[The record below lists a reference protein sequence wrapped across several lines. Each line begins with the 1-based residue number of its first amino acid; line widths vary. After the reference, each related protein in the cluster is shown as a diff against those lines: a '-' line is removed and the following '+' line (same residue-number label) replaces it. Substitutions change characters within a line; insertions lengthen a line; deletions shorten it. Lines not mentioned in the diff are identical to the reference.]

1 MIPKSG
7 DRFSDK
13 IMREPKRMI
22 PKSGDRFSDKI
33 MREPKSMIPKKWRPV
48 SGQESCLSRL

>member
-13 IMREPKRMI
+13 IMLKQKQ
-22 PKSGDRFSDKI
+22 KSHS
-33 MREPKSMIPKKWRPV
+33 
-48 SGQESCLSRL
+48 ESIGMGLA

>member
-13 IMREPKRMI
+13 IMLQELEHDP
-22 PKSGDRFSDKI
+22 
-33 MREPKSMIPKKWRPV
+33 EKWRPV
-48 SGQESCLSRL
+48 FG